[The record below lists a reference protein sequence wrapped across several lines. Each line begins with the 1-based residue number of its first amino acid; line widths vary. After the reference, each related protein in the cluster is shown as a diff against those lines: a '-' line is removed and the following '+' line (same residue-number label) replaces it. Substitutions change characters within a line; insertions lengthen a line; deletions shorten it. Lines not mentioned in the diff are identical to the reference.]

1 MDTTFMVQVMV
12 QMMEE
17 MRRKHEKLVQTT
29 IGEFEER
36 EAVLANNNRKRL
48 KKLKGDYQEKVE
60 QLKQDYKEKEE
71 LLKRNYQEEEEKIKR
86 ENRQLEEE
94 ERKVREENLAK
105 LLDENEAQ
113 MAHLVEEGEEGL
125 AKRRKIDHLET
136 NRQPAAPECPVCSF
150 FLTFTF
156 LCLIFS

>member
-105 LLDENEAQ
+105 LLDENEAE
-113 MAHLVEEGEEGL
+113 MALLVEEEEGL
-125 AKRRKIDHLET
+125 AKRRKIDQLET
-136 NRQPAAPECPVCSF
+136 NRQPTAPECPVCSF

>member
-1 MDTTFMVQVMV
+1 MAQVIEK
-12 QMMEE
+12 MMEE
-17 MRRKHEKLVQTT
+17 MRRKHEKLVQTK

-48 KKLKGDYQEKVE
+48 KKLKSDYKEKVE

-71 LLKRNYQEEEEKIKR
+71 LLKRNYQEEEEKIMTG
-86 ENRQLEEE
+86 NRQFEEE

-113 MAHLVEEGEEGL
+113 MALLVEEEEKEEEEGL
-125 AKRRKIDHLET
+125 AKRRKIDQLET
-136 NRQPAAPECPVCSF
+136 NRQPTAPECPVCSSF
-150 FLTFTF
+150 F
-156 LCLIFS
+156 

>member
-1 MDTTFMVQVMV
+1 
-12 QMMEE
+12 MMEE
-17 MRRKHEKLVQTT
+17 MRRKQEKLVQTT

-71 LLKRNYQEEEEKIKR
+71 LLKRNYQEEEEKINW
-86 ENRQLEEE
+86 ENRHLEEE

-113 MAHLVEEGEEGL
+113 MVLLVEEEGEEGL

-150 FLTFTF
+150 FLKTCTF
-156 LCLIFS
+156 LCLNNLN